1 MRVVPLGSGSGG
13 NCYLFESDRTRVLV
27 DAGFGPRET
36 RKRLAA
42 AGSSIEDID
51 AILITHEH
59 SDHVHGA
66 EAISRKFGIPL
77 WMTRGTLDGSRVDR
91 TEANVVIFENNT
103 EFRIGDIAVR
113 ARRTIHDASDPACFV
128 LEGRDGCRAA
138 IASDLG
144 FVDPP
149 VLQHLSGCEILLFE
163 ANHDLDM
170 LRTGSYPWSLKRRIM
185 SNRGHLSN
193 DDAMTAVRRMIGPET
208 RSLYLIHLSEKNN
221 HPAIVRAMAESLLDS
236 LGAPI
241 ELRIAQQRTPSEV
254 VETGRPALPSLPP
267 PPPPASKPRFAQMAL
282 FQ

>member
-1 MRVVPLGSGSGG
+1 MRVIPLGSGSGG
-13 NCYLFESDRTRVLV
+13 NCYLFESDGTRLLV

-42 AGSSIEDID
+42 AGSSIEDIE

-66 EAISRKFGIPL
+66 ETISRKFGIPL
-77 WMTRGTLDGSRVDR
+77 WMTRGTLDGTRIDR
-91 TEANVVIFENNT
+91 GEANVVVFENNS
-103 EFRIGDIAVR
+103 EFRIGEILVR
-113 ARRTIHDASDPACFV
+113 ARRTVHDAADSACFV
-128 LEGRDGCRAA
+128 LEARDGCRAGL
-138 IASDLG
+138 ASDLG

-149 VLQHLSGCEILLFE
+149 VLAHLSNCEILLFE

-193 DDAMTAVRRMIGPET
+193 DDALAAVRRMIGAAT

-221 HPAIVRAMAESLLDS
+221 HPTIVRAMAEALLES

-241 ELRIAQQRTPSEV
+241 QLRIAQQRAVSDAAEATRSAV
-254 VETGRPALPSLPP
+254 AAPAV
-267 PPPPASKPRFAQMAL
+267 PAAPRMGQLAL

>member
-1 MRVVPLGSGSGG
+1 MRVAPLGSGSGG
-13 NCYLFESDRTRVLV
+13 NCYLFESNGTRLLV

-36 RKRLAA
+36 KKRIAA
-42 AGSSIEDID
+42 SGASIEDVD

-77 WMTRGTLDGSRVDR
+77 WMTRGTLDETRIDR
-91 TEANVVIFENNT
+91 SEANVVLFENNS
-103 EFRIGDIAVR
+103 EFRIGEILVR
-113 ARRTIHDASDPACFV
+113 ARRTIHDAVDSACFV
-128 LEGRDGCRAA
+128 LQSREGCRAGL
-138 IASDLG
+138 ASDLG

-149 VLQHLSGCEILLFE
+149 VLEHLSNCEILLFE

-193 DDAMTAVRRMIGPET
+193 DDSMTAVRRMIGPET

-236 LGAPI
+236 LGA
-241 ELRIAQQRTPSEV
+241 EVQLRIAQQRAPSEPVEARRTTV
-254 VETGRPALPSLPP
+254 VAEPA
-267 PPPPASKPRFAQMAL
+267 PAPVVVPRMGQMAL